1 MTPPK
6 IFSGRLRKDVHRVML
21 DLLEQAAGPELNANT
36 ILRAGREEFG
46 PRASA
51 DQPKAELH
59 WLAERG
65 CLNVELRGEN
75 ILAAKLTRR
84 DATRISSRPN

>member
-6 IFSGRLRKDVHRVML
+6 TFSGRLRKDVHRVML
-21 DLLEQAAGPELNANT
+21 DLLEHAAGPELNANA
-36 ILRAGREEFG
+36 ILRAGLEEFG

-51 DQPKAELH
+51 GQPDAELH

-65 CLNVELRGEN
+65 CLNVELRGKN
-75 ILAAKLTRR
+75 ILA
-84 DATRISSRPN
+84 